1 MLYIALYVAPLKL
14 RPYGS
19 IQICLLLLLL
29 LLLYEAQLINEFLQ
43 FTRKM

>member
-1 MLYIALYVAPLKL
+1 MLYIAIYVAPLKL

-29 LLLYEAQLINEFLQ
+29 LLYEAQLINEFLQ